1 VPRDVDLPPSAC
13 LEHLESG
20 AARFSAVLGGADL
33 AAPVPSCGDWRLLDL
48 THHLGEVHRWAR
60 VAVLEGH
67 PKGASDDPPD
77 GPPAERDELV
87 AWFGE
92 GVAALLTTLRDAGP
106 DAPCWS
112 FGPKPRTAAFWF
124 RRQAHETSMHAR
136 DAEAACGAPGS
147 LAADLALDGID
158 EALTMFLPRQVRSGR
173 TVLPGTRVALASE
186 EGPAWEIAGDDAPA
200 EPAATVHGGA
210 EALLLLVWGRI
221 GADDERIAVTG
232 DRGALDA
239 VLAAGVTP

>member
-1 VPRDVDLPPSAC
+1 VPRDVDLLPSAC

-20 AARFSAVLGGADL
+20 AARFSAVLAEGDL
-33 AAPVPSCGDWRLLDL
+33 AAPVPSCGDWRLRDL
-48 THHLGEVHRWAR
+48 THHLGQVHRWAR

-67 PKGASDDPPD
+67 PNGASDD
-77 GPPAERDELV
+77 PPAERDELV
-87 AWFGE
+87 TWFDE
-92 GVAALLTTLRDAGP
+92 GVTALLTTLRDAGP

-136 DAEAACGAPGS
+136 DAEATRGAPGS
-147 LAADLALDGID
+147 LATDLALDGID

-173 TVLPGTRVALASE
+173 TVLPGTRVALVSE
-186 EGPAWEIAGDDAPA
+186 EGPVWEIAGDDAPG
-200 EPAATVHGGA
+200 EPAATVRGGA
-210 EALLLLVWGRI
+210 EALLLLTWGRI
-221 GADDERIAVTG
+221 AADDARVAVTG

-239 VLAAGVTP
+239 ILAAGVTP